1 MIASAIANNGILMKP
16 YIIKYVENSQGK
28 ILKSNEETEYKELM
42 TKKQA
47 KQLQQ
52 YMAAVCDYGTG
63 RVLANSD
70 YDAYGKTGTAEVDK
84 NDNVNSWFVGYAKKG
99 KKKIA
104 IAVVLENMPE
114 GSNSAVN
121 CAKEVFDSYLD

>member
-1 MIASAIANNGILMKP
+1 
-16 YIIKYVENSQGK
+16 
-28 ILKSNEETEYKELM
+28 
-42 TKKQA
+42 
-47 KQLQQ
+47 
-52 YMAAVCDYGTG
+52 MAAVCDYGTG